1 MVFNYDKATG
11 KVGSN
16 KNNLENALTEVK
28 DFFLKKQD
36 IEKPYTLSKDEYSF
50 FERMKKELSDSQLN
64 GSAEDS
70 KDAMLQLA
78 EEITG
83 ADSSLVKYIQDTDVA
98 SVSQVGFAQSQ
109 KTVIQGTT
117 KFSAVMKTAGGV
129 AKSFVAT
136 LGSMAVAAA
145 AAWAIGKVIEG
156 IDYLYHYDENI
167 IKAGQEAKDSI
178 DSTFKSFEEGKQSIM
193 DLGSSFG
200 DQTEQIKNTGDAI
213 DQVAEKYVKLR
224 KGVNQNTNE
233 NVSLST
239 DEYVPSGAKFT
250 DTNTWRPLGTAANT
264 ACAGNDSRLSN
275 SRPASDVYSWAKASS
290 KPSYSWSEITSKPS
304 TFTPA
309 SHTHAY
315 IPLSGGTITGSI
327 IRSSGGSWISARNN
341 VAVRGT
347 ATGKDSWNPVVGQ
360 ATPNGYWTIGNL
372 ASNDNLAFSYT
383 SNTNYN
389 AGNNS
394 ATTVYLPVQEGTIIT
409 SATIG
414 SQSVKYATSA
424 GSAGSVAWGNV
435 SGKPSS
441 YTPSSHTH
449 DDRYYTETEIN
460 TKLGS
465 KLGAVSANG
474 YYGMTRPDG
483 NTSDWIRTTTVGIIP
498 YQAGGAGSGHCGLGT
513 SSWYFSSAYIDTVN
527 CVNASVSGRID
538 VGGYI
543 QSSNLINT
551 YFEYQSNR
559 GSVDWRFGAA
569 TGTGD
574 ENLFGLRALL

>member
-145 AAWAIGKVIEG
+145 AAWAIGKAIEG
-156 IDYLYHYDENI
+156 IDYIIHYDENI

-213 DQVAEKYVKLR
+213 DQVAEKYVELR

-239 DEYVPSGAKFT
+239 DEYQQYI
-250 DTNTWRPLGTAANT
+250 DL
-264 ACAGNDSRLSN
+264 
-275 SRPASDVYSWAKASS
+275 SS
-290 KPSYSWSEITSKPS
+290 KL
-304 TFTPA
+304 A
-309 SHTHAY
+309 SQF
-315 IPLSGGTITGSI
+315 PGL
-327 IRSSGGSWISARNN
+327 
-341 VAVRGT
+341 VAGY
-347 ATGKDSWNPVVGQ
+347 DSQGNAVL
-360 ATPNGYWTIGNL
+360 NL
-372 ASNDNLAFSYT
+372 ASNADKAADSIRNLYEAQVSSANVDMGKNLQATYDGVVTQTSQYAEDIQKKRDELAQLNTDISENKRSILTYT
-383 SNTNYN
+383 LN
-389 AGNNS
+389 
-394 ATTVYLPVQEGTIIT
+394 GT
-409 SATIG
+409 G
-414 SQSVKYATSA
+414 DGSVK
-424 GSAGSVAWGNV
+424 
-435 SGKPSS
+435 K
-441 YTPSSHTH
+441 
-449 DDRYYTETEIN
+449 
-460 TKLGS
+460 
-465 KLGAVSANG
+465 AVSDAVAKIVAEAPEA
-474 YYGMTRPDG
+474 YDTLKEI
-483 NTSDWIRTTTVGIIP
+483 SDWITN
-498 YQAGGAGSGHCGLGT
+498 HT
-513 SSWYFSSAYIDTVN
+513 SDAATMNS
-527 CVNASVSGRID
+527 
-538 VGGYI
+538 
-543 QSSNLINT
+543 QINT
-551 YFEYQSNR
+551 NKTDIANLKTLIGTLPDTATSKDIVSYIAEYVSKALADSDLSQYATAEALKACVGR
-559 GSVDWRFGAA
+559 VDAIEKKIPTLEAA
-569 TGTGD
+569 DTANTEAINGVKTRVETVEGKVKAIEDDLAVEKPKIAKNATDIAALQGLVGD
-574 ENLFGLRALL
+574 GYEAIPSEKIQALFKVTE